1 LKIQKKREHLL
12 ASTMIAGVALMGLAA
27 PAVAQTASTSDQA
40 SQVSDVVVTG
50 SRIRVRDTT
59 GSSPIVTVGAE
70 QLEEIGTATIETYLN
85 SLPQLSPSLTKTN
98 NNPSSGGSAFLDL
111 RQLGTSRGLTLVN
124 GRRLVPGSSSGAVD
138 ISILPSGLMDRVE
151 IITGGASA
159 VYGADAV
166 SGVVNFILKDDFE
179 GAQVSAQY
187 GISQENDGKE
197 VQYNLILGGAFADG
211 RGHLTFAASHNTR
224 DGIQQTAREISRS
237 ARYCFNDGSCVP
249 DGSPTTGDGTFSIS
263 AITNLGTSALN
274 EAATDARLDAFRAY
288 FAGRGLTNPDL
299 IRVGQRLGF
308 NPDGS
313 LFIAGDFKGDGVF
326 GYTGPNNN
334 GWDPADTFVYD
345 FNPVNLL
352 QSPYERTNFY
362 SQMKYD
368 LTDRIQFYGDA
379 LFSTYTSSN
388 ELAESPAAFSI
399 PVATTGTLD
408 SNIRNLMISAG
419 YVPGVDINGEP
430 INNGNFTLSR
440 RTNELGPRKYNYDTT
455 AYQATGGFRG
465 TLPPINGSEWAY
477 DVYASYGKYRN
488 TQEYLG
494 FPEANRIIAALA
506 GCPDGSPTGPVGSQG
521 NPTTC
526 VPLNPFGANNI
537 TKEQAEYIAASGQ
550 IGVTEIEQKNIV
562 ASVTGDLFTLPAGP
576 VSFALG
582 GEYRDLSYDDMPP
595 EGVQTGTLLG
605 GNSAGPVK
613 GSYDVWEVF
622 GELRVPL
629 LADQPFAH
637 YLGLEG
643 GYRWS
648 DYSTGQTTETWKY
661 GGEWAPVDWMRFR
674 ALQQRAVRAPSLG
687 ELYATRQEGYP
698 GVTTGNLDPC
708 DKDSAARTGANASQ
722 VLALCQAQSSK
733 INATWDSVGTQ
744 YRTFSGGNQNLSPET
759 ADSTTIGAV
768 FRAPASVPSWAS
780 SLTATIDYFNI
791 KIDDVISS
799 IGFSTS
805 LSRCFNADFNPT
817 FSNSNVYCQNLHR
830 DADTG
835 YLTSTGLDGYIT
847 ATNANMAVFKAS
859 GVDLA
864 INYNITPADYGA
876 PSWLGR
882 LGFSTQGTWY
892 ENQQFQSDAA
902 SPISDSFVGGI
913 GDGTPGETTLPE
925 WKFNTRFSWAY
936 ENFSASLRW
945 TYISSVVDDAADVAS
960 GDIGK
965 IDAYNYFYLNGSWAV
980 NDTIELFGGID
991 NLFDKGPP
999 RYASGFQYQ
1008 TDPSTYDVIGRY
1020 FYIGA
1025 RARF

>member
-1 LKIQKKREHLL
+1 MKFQLKRERLL
-12 ASTMIAGVALMGLAA
+12 ASTMIAGAALFGFAA
-27 PAVAQTASTSDQA
+27 PALAQDTSAQEQT
-40 SQVSDVVVTG
+40 SQVSDIVVTG

-85 SLPQLSPSLTKTN
+85 ALPQLSPSLTKTN
-98 NNPSSGGSAFLDL
+98 NNPSSGGAAFLDL

-197 VQYNLILGGAFADG
+197 VQYNMVLGGAFADG

-224 DGIQQTAREISRS
+224 DGIQQTARDISRT
-237 ARYCFNDGSCVP
+237 AQYCFNDGTCVP
-249 DGSPTTGDGTFSIS
+249 DGSPTTGDGTFTIS
-263 AITNLGTSALN
+263 AVTNAGDDDAN
-274 EAATDARLDAFRAY
+274 KAATDARLDAFRTY
-288 FAGRGLTNPDL
+288 FAGRGLTNPNL

-313 LFIAGDFKGDGVF
+313 LFVAGDFKGDGVF
-326 GYTGPNNN
+326 GYTGPNTN

-379 LFSTYTSSN
+379 LFSTYSSTN
-388 ELAESPAAFSI
+388 ELAESPAGFAI
-399 PVATTGTLD
+399 PVATTGTL
-408 SNIRNLMISAG
+408 SPEIKTLLANANIAS
-419 YVPGVDINGEP
+419 
-430 INNGNFTLSR
+430 FTLSR
-440 RTNELGPRKYNYDTT
+440 RTNELGPRTYNYDTT

-465 TLPPINGSEWAY
+465 DLPAIFGKEWAY
-477 DVYASYGKYRN
+477 DVYASYGKYRS
-488 TQEYLG
+488 TQEYIG
-494 FPEANRIIAALA
+494 FPEANRIRAALA
-506 GCPDGSPTGPVGSQG
+506 GCPAGSPTGPVGRKG
-521 NPTTC
+521 TPTTC

-537 TKEQAEYIAASGQ
+537 TADQVDYITAKGQ
-550 IGVTEIEQKNIV
+550 VAVTEIEQKNVV

-576 VSFALG
+576 VSFAFG
-582 GEYRDLSYDDMPP
+582 GEYRDLGYSDLPP

-605 GNSAGPVK
+605 GNSAGPVV
-613 GSYDVWEVF
+613 GGYDVWEVF
-622 GELRVPL
+622 GELRVPI
-629 LADQPFAH
+629 LADKPFAH
-637 YLGLEG
+637 YLGVEG

-648 DYSTGQTTETWKY
+648 DYSIGQTTETWKY

-687 ELYATRQEGYP
+687 ELFRTQQESYP

-708 DKDSAARTGANASQ
+708 DKDSAARTGANAAQ
-722 VLALCQAQSSK
+722 VLALCQAQSSQ
-733 INATWDSVGTQ
+733 ITASWDSVGSQ
-744 YRTFSGGNQNLSPET
+744 YRTFSGGNKNLNPET
-759 ADSTTIGAV
+759 ADSTTIGV
-768 FRAPASVPSWAS
+768 VLRAPASVPSWAS
-780 SLTATIDYFNI
+780 SLTATVDYFDI
-791 KIDDVISS
+791 QIDDVISS

-817 FSNSNVYCQNLHR
+817 FSNANVYCQNLHR

-835 YLTSTGLDGYIT
+835 YLTSTGLNGFIT
-847 ATNANMAVFKAS
+847 ATNANLAQFKAS

-864 INYNITPADYGA
+864 VNYNITPADYGA
-876 PSWLGR
+876 PAWLGR
-882 LGFSTQGTWY
+882 LALSTQGTWY
-892 ENQQFQSDAA
+892 ENQQFQSDSA
-902 SPISDSFVGGI
+902 SPISGNFVGGI

-936 ENFSASLRW
+936 EDFSASLRW
-945 TYISSVVDDAADVAS
+945 TYISSVVDDAADVAA
-960 GDIGK
+960 GDIGE
-965 IDAYNYFYLNGSWAV
+965 IDAYSYFHLNASWAV
-980 NDTIELFGGID
+980 NDTLEVFGGID
-991 NLFDKGPP
+991 NLFDKAPP

-1020 FYIGA
+1020 FYVGA

>member
-1 LKIQKKREHLL
+1 MKIEKKREYLL

-27 PAVAQTASTSDQA
+27 PAAAQTTSTSEQA

-124 GRRLVPGSSSGAVD
+124 GRRLVPGASSGAVD

-197 VQYNLILGGAFADG
+197 VQYNLILGGGFADG

-263 AITNLGTSALN
+263 PS
-274 EAATDARLDAFRAY
+274 ATDAQLNQYLAY
-288 FAGRGLTNPDL
+288 FTARGLTNPDL
-299 IRVGQRLGF
+299 IYGGQRLGF

-313 LFIAGDFKGDGVF
+313 LFIAGTGDGTF
-326 GYTGPNNN
+326 GYKGPNTS
-334 GWDPADTFVYD
+334 GWNPDEMFLYD

-379 LFSTYTSSN
+379 LFSTYSSTN
-388 ELAESPAAFSI
+388 ELAESPAGFSI
-399 PVATTGTLD
+399 PVATTGTL
-408 SNIRNLMISAG
+408 SPEVRALLTSAG
-419 YVPGVDINGEP
+419 VEK
-430 INNGNFTLSR
+430 FSLSR
-440 RTNELGPRKYNYDTT
+440 RTTELGPRTYNYDTT

-494 FPEANRIIAALA
+494 FPEANRIMAALA

-550 IGVTEIEQKNIV
+550 IGVTEIEQKNVV
-562 ASVTGDLFTLPAGP
+562 ASVTGDLFALPAGA

-687 ELYATRQEGYP
+687 ELYATRQESYP

-744 YRTFSGGNQNLSPET
+744 YRTFSGGNLNLSPET

-835 YLTSTGLDGYIT
+835 YLTSTGQDGFIT
-847 ATNANMAVFKAS
+847 ATNANLAVFKAS

-902 SPISDSFVGGI
+902 SPMSDSFVGGI

-965 IDAYNYFYLNGSWAV
+965 IDAYSYFFLNGSWAV
-980 NDTIELFGGID
+980 NDTLELFGGID
-991 NLFDKGPP
+991 NLFDKDPP

>member
-1 LKIQKKREHLL
+1 MKRERLL
-12 ASTMIAGVALMGLAA
+12 ASTMIAGAALIGFAA
-27 PAVAQTASTSDQA
+27 PAAAQNTSSEEQA

-85 SLPQLSPSLTKTN
+85 ALPQLSPSLTKTN
-98 NNPSSGGSAFLDL
+98 NNPSSGGAAFLDL

-124 GRRLVPGSSSGAVD
+124 GRRLVPGSASGAVD

-166 SGVVNFILKDDFE
+166 SGVVNFLLKDDFE

-197 VQYNLILGGAFADG
+197 VQYNLVLGGPFADG

-224 DGIQQTAREISRS
+224 DGIPQTAREISRT
-237 ARYCFNDGSCVP
+237 AQYCYNDGSCVP
-249 DGSPTTGDGTFSIS
+249 DGSGTTGDGTFSIS
-263 AITNLGTSALN
+263 PSAT
-274 EAATDARLDAFRAY
+274 AAQLATYQSY
-288 FAGRGLTNPDL
+288 FAARGLTDPDL
-299 IRVGQRLGF
+299 IYAGQRLGF

-313 LFIAGDFKGDGVF
+313 LFIAGTGDGTF
-326 GYTGPNNN
+326 GYTGPNTG
-334 GWDPADTFVYD
+334 GWNPDEMFLYD

-362 SQMKYD
+362 TQMKYD

-379 LFSTYTSSN
+379 LFSTYNSSN
-388 ELAESPAAFSI
+388 QLAESPAGFSI
-399 PVATTGTLD
+399 PVATTTTL
-408 SNIRNLMISAG
+408 SPEVRALLTSAG
-419 YVPGVDINGEP
+419 VTT
-430 INNGNFTLSR
+430 FALAR
-440 RTNELGPRKYNYDTT
+440 RTNELGPRTYNYDTT

-465 TLPPINGSEWAY
+465 NLPPIYGKEWAY

-488 TQEYLG
+488 TQEYVG
-494 FPEANRIIAALA
+494 FPEANRIRAALA
-506 GCPDGSPTGPVGSQG
+506 GCPTGSPTGPVGRLG
-521 NPTTC
+521 TPTTC

-537 TKEQAEYIAASGQ
+537 TPDQADYIAAKGQ
-550 IGVTEIEQKNIV
+550 VGVTEIEQKNVV
-562 ASVTGDLFTLPAGP
+562 ASITGDLFTLPAGP
-576 VSFALG
+576 VSFAFG
-582 GEYRDLSYDDMPP
+582 GEYRDIAYDDLPP

-605 GNSAGPVK
+605 GNSAGPVQ
-613 GSYDVWEVF
+613 GGYDVWEVF
-622 GELRVPL
+622 GELRVPI
-629 LADQPFAH
+629 LAEQPFAH

-648 DYSTGQTTETWKY
+648 DYSIGQTTETWKY

-674 ALQQRAVRAPSLG
+674 ALQQRAVRAPSVG
-687 ELYATRQEGYP
+687 ELFSTRAEGYP

-722 VLALCQAQSSK
+722 VLALCQTQSSQ
-733 INATWDSVGTQ
+733 ITATWDSVGTQ
-744 YRTFSGGNQNLSPET
+744 YRTFSGGNQNLNPET
-759 ADSTTIGAV
+759 ADSTTIGVV
-768 FRAPASVPSWAS
+768 FRAPSSVPSWAS
-780 SLTATIDYFNI
+780 SLTATIDYFDI
-791 KIDDVISS
+791 QIDDVISS

-817 FSNSNVYCQNLHR
+817 FSNSNVYCQNLNR

-835 YLTSTGLDGYIT
+835 YLTNTGLNGFIT
-847 ATNANMAVFKAS
+847 ATNANLATFKAS
-859 GVDLA
+859 GVDMAL
-864 INYNITPADYGA
+864 NYSITPADYGA

-902 SPISDSFVGGI
+902 SPMSDSFVGGI

-936 ENFSASLRW
+936 EDFSASLRW
-945 TYISSVVDDAADVAS
+945 TYISSVVDDAADVAA

-965 IDAYNYFYLNGSWAV
+965 IDAYSYFYLNASWAV
-980 NDTIELFGGID
+980 NDTLELFGGVD
-991 NLFDKGPP
+991 NLFDKDPP

-1020 FYIGA
+1020 FYVGA

>member
-1 LKIQKKREHLL
+1 LKIQLKRERLL
-12 ASTMIAGVALMGLAA
+12 ASTMIAGVALIGFAA
-27 PAVAQTASTSDQA
+27 PAAAQSTSSEEQA

-85 SLPQLSPSLTKTN
+85 ALPQLSPSLTKTN
-98 NNPSSGGSAFLDL
+98 NNPSSGGAAFLDL

-166 SGVVNFILKDDFE
+166 SGVVNFLLKDDFE

-197 VQYNLILGGAFADG
+197 VQYNLVLGGPFADG

-224 DGIQQTAREISRS
+224 DGIPQTARDISRT
-237 ARYCFNDGSCVP
+237 AQYCFNDGSCVP

-263 AITNLGTSALN
+263 PSAT
-274 EAATDARLDAFRAY
+274 AAQLATYQTY

-299 IRVGQRLGF
+299 IYAGQRLGF

-313 LFIAGDFKGDGVF
+313 LFIAGTGDGTF
-326 GYTGPNNN
+326 GYTGPNTG
-334 GWDPADTFVYD
+334 GWNPDEMFLYD

-352 QSPYERTNFY
+352 QSPYERANFY
-362 SQMKYD
+362 TQMKYD

-379 LFSTYTSSN
+379 LFSTYNSSN
-388 ELAESPAAFSI
+388 QLAESPAGFSI
-399 PVATTGTLD
+399 PVATTTTL
-408 SNIRNLMISAG
+408 SPEVRALLTSAG
-419 YVPGVDINGEP
+419 VTT
-430 INNGNFTLSR
+430 FALAR
-440 RTNELGPRKYNYDTT
+440 RTNELGPRTYNYDTT

-465 TLPPINGSEWAY
+465 NLPPIYGKEWAY

-488 TQEYLG
+488 TQEFVG
-494 FPEANRIIAALA
+494 FPEANRIRAALA
-506 GCPDGSPTGPVGSQG
+506 GCPAGSPTGPVGRLG
-521 NPTTC
+521 TPTTC

-537 TKEQAEYIAASGQ
+537 TPDQADYIAAKGQ
-550 IGVTEIEQKNIV
+550 VGVTEIEQKNVV

-576 VSFALG
+576 VSFAFG
-582 GEYRDLSYDDMPP
+582 GEYRDIAYDDLPP

-605 GNSAGPVK
+605 GNSAGPVQ
-613 GSYDVWEVF
+613 GGYDVWEVF
-622 GELRVPL
+622 GELRVPI
-629 LADQPFAH
+629 LAEQPFAH

-648 DYSTGQTTETWKY
+648 DYSIGQTTETWKY

-674 ALQQRAVRAPSLG
+674 ALQQRAVRAPSVG
-687 ELYATRQEGYP
+687 ELFSTRAEGYP

-722 VLALCQAQSSK
+722 VLALCQTQSSQ
-733 INATWDSVGTQ
+733 ITATWDSVGTQ
-744 YRTFSGGNQNLSPET
+744 YRTFSGGNQNLNPET
-759 ADSTTIGAV
+759 ADSTTIGVV
-768 FRAPASVPSWAS
+768 FRAPSSVPSWAS
-780 SLTATIDYFNI
+780 TLTATIDYFDI
-791 KIDDVISS
+791 QIDDVISS

-817 FSNSNVYCQNLHR
+817 FSNSNVYCQNLNR

-835 YLTSTGLDGYIT
+835 YLTSTGLNGFIT
-847 ATNANMAVFKAS
+847 ATNANLATFKAS

-902 SPISDSFVGGI
+902 SPMSDSFVGGI

-936 ENFSASLRW
+936 EDFSASLRW
-945 TYISSVVDDAADVAS
+945 TYISSVVDDAADVAN
-960 GDIGK
+960 GDIGE
-965 IDAYNYFYLNGSWAV
+965 IDAYSYFYLNASWAV
-980 NDTIELFGGID
+980 NDTLELFGGID
-991 NLFDKGPP
+991 NLFDKDPP

-1020 FYIGA
+1020 FYVGA

>member
-1 LKIQKKREHLL
+1 MKIQMKRERLL
-12 ASTMIAGVALMGLAA
+12 ASTMIAGAALIGFAA
-27 PAVAQTASTSDQA
+27 PAAAQNTSSEEQA

-85 SLPQLSPSLTKTN
+85 ALPQLSPSLTKTN
-98 NNPSSGGSAFLDL
+98 NNPSSGGAAFLDL

-124 GRRLVPGSSSGAVD
+124 GRRLVPGSASGAVD

-166 SGVVNFILKDDFE
+166 SGVVNFLLKDDFE

-197 VQYNLILGGAFADG
+197 VQYNLVLGGPFADG

-224 DGIQQTAREISRS
+224 DGIPQTAREISRT
-237 ARYCFNDGSCVP
+237 AQYCYNDGSCVP
-249 DGSPTTGDGTFSIS
+249 DGSGTTGDGTFSIS
-263 AITNLGTSALN
+263 PSAT
-274 EAATDARLDAFRAY
+274 AAQLATYQSY
-288 FAGRGLTNPDL
+288 FAARGLTDPDL
-299 IRVGQRLGF
+299 IYAGQRLGF

-313 LFIAGDFKGDGVF
+313 LFIAGTGDGTF
-326 GYTGPNNN
+326 GYTGPNTG
-334 GWDPADTFVYD
+334 GWNPDEMFLYD

-362 SQMKYD
+362 TQMKYD

-379 LFSTYTSSN
+379 LFSTYNSSN
-388 ELAESPAAFSI
+388 QLAESPAGFSI
-399 PVATTGTLD
+399 PVATTTTL
-408 SNIRNLMISAG
+408 SPEVRALLTSAG
-419 YVPGVDINGEP
+419 VTT
-430 INNGNFTLSR
+430 FALAR
-440 RTNELGPRKYNYDTT
+440 RTNELGPRTYNYDTT

-465 TLPPINGSEWAY
+465 NLPPIYGKEWAY

-488 TQEYLG
+488 TQEYVG
-494 FPEANRIIAALA
+494 FPEANRIRAALA
-506 GCPDGSPTGPVGSQG
+506 GCPTGSPTGPVGRLG
-521 NPTTC
+521 TPTTC

-537 TKEQAEYIAASGQ
+537 TPDQADYIAAKGQ
-550 IGVTEIEQKNIV
+550 VGVTEIEQKNVV
-562 ASVTGDLFTLPAGP
+562 ASITGDLFTLPAGP
-576 VSFALG
+576 VSFAFG
-582 GEYRDLSYDDMPP
+582 GEYRDIAYDDLPP

-605 GNSAGPVK
+605 GNSAGPVQ
-613 GSYDVWEVF
+613 GGYDVWEVF
-622 GELRVPL
+622 GELRVPI
-629 LADQPFAH
+629 LAEQPFAH

-648 DYSTGQTTETWKY
+648 DYSIGQATETWKY

-674 ALQQRAVRAPSLG
+674 ALQQRAVRAPSVG
-687 ELYATRQEGYP
+687 ELFSTRAEGYP

-722 VLALCQAQSSK
+722 VLALCQTQSSQ
-733 INATWDSVGTQ
+733 ITATWDSVGTQ
-744 YRTFSGGNQNLSPET
+744 YRTFSGGNQNLNPET
-759 ADSTTIGAV
+759 ADSTTIGVV
-768 FRAPASVPSWAS
+768 FRAPSSVPSWAS
-780 SLTATIDYFNI
+780 SLTATIDYFDI
-791 KIDDVISS
+791 QIDDVISS

-817 FSNSNVYCQNLHR
+817 FSNSNVYCQNLNR

-835 YLTSTGLDGYIT
+835 YLTNTGLNGFIT
-847 ATNANMAVFKAS
+847 ATNANLATFKAS
-859 GVDLA
+859 GVDMAL
-864 INYNITPADYGA
+864 NYSITPADYGA

-902 SPISDSFVGGI
+902 SPMSDSFVGGI

-936 ENFSASLRW
+936 EDFSASLRW
-945 TYISSVVDDAADVAS
+945 TYISSVVDDAADVVA

-965 IDAYNYFYLNGSWAV
+965 IDAYSYFYLNASWAV
-980 NDTIELFGGID
+980 NDTLELFGGVD
-991 NLFDKGPP
+991 NLFDKDPP

-1020 FYIGA
+1020 FYVGA

>member
-1 LKIQKKREHLL
+1 MKRERLL
-12 ASTMIAGVALMGLAA
+12 ASTMIAGAALIGFAA
-27 PAVAQTASTSDQA
+27 PAAAQNTSSEEQA

-85 SLPQLSPSLTKTN
+85 ALPQLSPSLTKTN
-98 NNPSSGGSAFLDL
+98 NNPSSGGAAFLDL

-124 GRRLVPGSSSGAVD
+124 GRRLVPGSASGAVD

-166 SGVVNFILKDDFE
+166 SGVVNFLLKDDFE

-197 VQYNLILGGAFADG
+197 VQYNLVLGGPFADG

-224 DGIQQTAREISRS
+224 DGIPQTAREISRT
-237 ARYCFNDGSCVP
+237 AQYCYNDGSCVP
-249 DGSPTTGDGTFSIS
+249 DGSGTTGDGTFSIS
-263 AITNLGTSALN
+263 PSAT
-274 EAATDARLDAFRAY
+274 AAQLATYQSY
-288 FAGRGLTNPDL
+288 FAARGLTDPDL
-299 IRVGQRLGF
+299 IYAGQRLGF

-313 LFIAGDFKGDGVF
+313 LFIAGTGDGTF
-326 GYTGPNNN
+326 GYTGPNTG
-334 GWDPADTFVYD
+334 GWNPDEMFLYD

-362 SQMKYD
+362 TQMKYD

-379 LFSTYTSSN
+379 LFSTYNSSN
-388 ELAESPAAFSI
+388 QLAESPAGFSI
-399 PVATTGTLD
+399 PVATTTTL
-408 SNIRNLMISAG
+408 SPEVRALLTSAG
-419 YVPGVDINGEP
+419 VTT
-430 INNGNFTLSR
+430 FALAR
-440 RTNELGPRKYNYDTT
+440 RTNELGPRTYNYDTT

-465 TLPPINGSEWAY
+465 NLPPIYGKEWAY

-488 TQEYLG
+488 TQEYVG
-494 FPEANRIIAALA
+494 FPEANRIRAALA
-506 GCPDGSPTGPVGSQG
+506 GCPTGSPTGPVGRLG
-521 NPTTC
+521 TPTTC

-537 TKEQAEYIAASGQ
+537 TPDQADYIAAKGQ
-550 IGVTEIEQKNIV
+550 VGVTEIEQKNVV
-562 ASVTGDLFTLPAGP
+562 ASITGDLFTLPAGP
-576 VSFALG
+576 VSFAFG
-582 GEYRDLSYDDMPP
+582 GEYRDIAYDDLPP

-605 GNSAGPVK
+605 GNSAGPVQ
-613 GSYDVWEVF
+613 GGYDVWEVF
-622 GELRVPL
+622 GELRVPI
-629 LADQPFAH
+629 LAEQPFAH

-648 DYSTGQTTETWKY
+648 DYSIGQATETWKY

-674 ALQQRAVRAPSLG
+674 ALQQRAVRAPSVG
-687 ELYATRQEGYP
+687 ELFSTRAEGYP

-722 VLALCQAQSSK
+722 VLALCQTQSSQ
-733 INATWDSVGTQ
+733 ITATWDSVGTQ
-744 YRTFSGGNQNLSPET
+744 YRTFSGGNQNLNPET
-759 ADSTTIGAV
+759 ADSTTIGVV
-768 FRAPASVPSWAS
+768 FRAPSSVPSWAS
-780 SLTATIDYFNI
+780 SLTATIDYFDI
-791 KIDDVISS
+791 QIDDVISS

-817 FSNSNVYCQNLHR
+817 FSNSNVYCQNLNR

-835 YLTSTGLDGYIT
+835 YLTNTGLNGFIT
-847 ATNANMAVFKAS
+847 ATNANLATFKAS
-859 GVDLA
+859 GVDMAL
-864 INYNITPADYGA
+864 NYSITPADYGA

-902 SPISDSFVGGI
+902 SPMSDSFVGGI

-936 ENFSASLRW
+936 EDFSASLRW
-945 TYISSVVDDAADVAS
+945 TYISSVVDDAADVAA

-965 IDAYNYFYLNGSWAV
+965 IDAYSYFYLNASWAV
-980 NDTIELFGGID
+980 NDTLELFGGVD
-991 NLFDKGPP
+991 NLFDKDPP

-1020 FYIGA
+1020 FYVGA

>member
-1 LKIQKKREHLL
+1 MKVHLKRERLL
-12 ASTMIAGVALMGLAA
+12 ASTMIAGAALIGFAA
-27 PAVAQTASTSDQA
+27 PAMAQSTSGEEQA
-40 SQVSDVVVTG
+40 SQVSDIVVTG

-85 SLPQLSPSLTKTN
+85 ALPQLSPSLTKTN
-98 NNPSSGGSAFLDL
+98 NNPSSGGAAFLDL

-197 VQYNLILGGAFADG
+197 VQYNLLLGGAFAGG

-224 DGIQQTAREISRS
+224 DGIPQTAREISRT
-237 ARYCFNDGSCVP
+237 AQYCFNDGSCVP

-274 EAATDARLDAFRAY
+274 EAATDARLDAFRTY

-313 LFIAGDFKGDGVF
+313 LFVAGDFKGDGVF

-379 LFSTYTSSN
+379 LFSTYTSTN
-388 ELAESPAAFSI
+388 ELAESPAGFSI

-494 FPEANRIIAALA
+494 FPEANRIRAALA
-506 GCPDGSPTGPVGSQG
+506 GCPSGSPTGPVGSQG

-550 IGVTEIEQKNIV
+550 IGVTEIEQKNVV

-582 GEYRDLSYDDMPP
+582 GEYRDLAYDDMPP

-733 INATWDSVGTQ
+733 IDATWDSVGTQ
-744 YRTFSGGNQNLSPET
+744 YRTFSGGNLNLDPET
-759 ADSTTIGAV
+759 ADSTTIGVV
-768 FRAPASVPSWAS
+768 FRAPSSVPSWAS
-780 SLTATIDYFNI
+780 SLTATVDYFDI
-791 KIDDVISS
+791 QIDDVISS

-835 YLTSTGLDGYIT
+835 YLTSTGLDGFIT
-847 ATNANMAVFKAS
+847 ATNANLATFKAS

-902 SPISDSFVGGI
+902 SPISDNFVGGI

-925 WKFNTRFSWAY
+925 WKFNTRFSWSY

-945 TYISSVVDDAADVAS
+945 TYISSVIDDSADVAA

-965 IDAYNYFYLNGSWAV
+965 IDAYSYFYLNGSWAV
-980 NDTIELFGGID
+980 NDTLEFFGGVD
-991 NLFDKGPP
+991 NLFDKDPP

>member
-1 LKIQKKREHLL
+1 MKIQKKREYLL
-12 ASTMIAGVALMGLAA
+12 ASTMIAGVALMGLTA
-27 PAVAQTASTSDQA
+27 PAAAQTTSTSEQA

-124 GRRLVPGSSSGAVD
+124 GRRLVPGASSGAVD

-197 VQYNLILGGAFADG
+197 VQYNLILGGGFADG

-263 AITNLGTSALN
+263 PS
-274 EAATDARLDAFRAY
+274 ATDAQLNQYLAY
-288 FAGRGLTNPDL
+288 FTARGLTNPDL
-299 IRVGQRLGF
+299 IYGGQRLGF

-313 LFIAGDFKGDGVF
+313 LFIAGTGDGTF
-326 GYTGPNNN
+326 GYKGPNTS
-334 GWDPADTFVYD
+334 GWNPDEMFLYD

-379 LFSTYTSSN
+379 LFSTYSSSN
-388 ELAESPAAFSI
+388 ELAESPAGFSI
-399 PVATTGTLD
+399 PVATTGTLPTEVRD
-408 SNIRNLMISAG
+408 LLTRAG
-419 YVPGVDINGEP
+419 VST
-430 INNGNFTLSR
+430 FSLSR

-494 FPEANRIIAALA
+494 FPEANRIRAALA
-506 GCPDGSPTGPVGSQG
+506 GCPAGSPTGPVGSLG
-521 NPTTC
+521 SPTTC

-537 TKEQAEYIAASGQ
+537 TKEQAEYIAAKGQ
-550 IGVTEIEQKNIV
+550 LGSTEIEQKNVV
-562 ASVTGDLFTLPAGP
+562 ASVTGDLFALPAGA
-576 VSFALG
+576 VSFAFG

-687 ELYATRQEGYP
+687 ELYATRQESYP

-744 YRTFSGGNQNLSPET
+744 YRTFSGGNLNLSPET

-847 ATNANMAVFKAS
+847 ATNANLAVFKAS

-902 SPISDSFVGGI
+902 SPMSDSFVGGI

-965 IDAYNYFYLNGSWAV
+965 IDAYSYFFLNGSWAV
-980 NDTIELFGGID
+980 NDTLELFGGID
-991 NLFDKGPP
+991 NLFDKDPP

>member
-1 LKIQKKREHLL
+1 MKIQKKREHLL

-263 AITNLGTSALN
+263 PSATNAQLN
-274 EAATDARLDAFRAY
+274 EYLAY
-288 FAGRGLTNPDL
+288 FTARGLTNPDL
-299 IRVGQRLGF
+299 IYGGQRLGF

-313 LFIAGDFKGDGVF
+313 LFIAGTGDGTF
-326 GYTGPNNN
+326 GYKGPNTS
-334 GWDPADTFVYD
+334 GWNPDEMFLYD

-379 LFSTYTSSN
+379 LFSTYSSSN
-388 ELAESPAAFSI
+388 ELAESPAGFSI
-399 PVATTGTLD
+399 PVATTGTLPTEVRD
-408 SNIRNLMISAG
+408 LLTRAG
-419 YVPGVDINGEP
+419 VST
-430 INNGNFTLSR
+430 FSLSR

-494 FPEANRIIAALA
+494 FPEANRIRAALA
-506 GCPDGSPTGPVGSQG
+506 GCPTGSPTGPVGSLG
-521 NPTTC
+521 SPTTC

-537 TKEQAEYIAASGQ
+537 TKEQAEYIAAKGQ
-550 IGVTEIEQKNIV
+550 LGSTEIEQKNVV
-562 ASVTGDLFTLPAGP
+562 ASVTGDLFALPAGA

-733 INATWDSVGTQ
+733 ITATWDSVGTQ
-744 YRTFSGGNQNLSPET
+744 YRTFSGGNLNLSPET

-847 ATNANMAVFKAS
+847 ATNANLAVFKAS

>member
-1 LKIQKKREHLL
+1 MKIQMKRERLL
-12 ASTMIAGVALMGLAA
+12 ASTMIAGAALIGFAA
-27 PAVAQTASTSDQA
+27 PAAAQNTSSEEQA

-85 SLPQLSPSLTKTN
+85 ALPQLSPSLTKTN
-98 NNPSSGGSAFLDL
+98 NNPSSGGAAFLDL

-124 GRRLVPGSSSGAVD
+124 GRRLVPGSASGAVD

-166 SGVVNFILKDDFE
+166 SGVVNFLLKDDFE

-197 VQYNLILGGAFADG
+197 VQYNLVLGGPFADG

-224 DGIQQTAREISRS
+224 DGIPQTAREISRT
-237 ARYCFNDGSCVP
+237 AQYCYNDGSCVP
-249 DGSPTTGDGTFSIS
+249 DGSGTTGDGTFSIS
-263 AITNLGTSALN
+263 PSAT
-274 EAATDARLDAFRAY
+274 AAQLATYQSY
-288 FAGRGLTNPDL
+288 FAARGLTDPDL
-299 IRVGQRLGF
+299 IYAGQRLGF

-313 LFIAGDFKGDGVF
+313 LFIAGTGDGTF
-326 GYTGPNNN
+326 GYTGPNTG
-334 GWDPADTFVYD
+334 GWNPDEMFLYD

-362 SQMKYD
+362 TQMKYD

-379 LFSTYTSSN
+379 LFSTYNSSN
-388 ELAESPAAFSI
+388 QLAESPAGFSI
-399 PVATTGTLD
+399 PVATTTTL
-408 SNIRNLMISAG
+408 SPEVRALLTSAG
-419 YVPGVDINGEP
+419 VTT
-430 INNGNFTLSR
+430 FALAR
-440 RTNELGPRKYNYDTT
+440 RTNELGPRTYNYDTT

-465 TLPPINGSEWAY
+465 NLPPIYGKEWAY

-488 TQEYLG
+488 TQEYVG
-494 FPEANRIIAALA
+494 FPEANRIRAALA
-506 GCPDGSPTGPVGSQG
+506 GCPTGSPTGPVGRLG
-521 NPTTC
+521 TPTTC

-537 TKEQAEYIAASGQ
+537 TPDQADYIAAKGQ
-550 IGVTEIEQKNIV
+550 VGVTEIEQKNVV
-562 ASVTGDLFTLPAGP
+562 ASITGDLFTLPAGP
-576 VSFALG
+576 VSFAFG
-582 GEYRDLSYDDMPP
+582 GEYRDIAYDDLPP

-605 GNSAGPVK
+605 GNSAGPVQ
-613 GSYDVWEVF
+613 GGYDVWEVF
-622 GELRVPL
+622 GELRVPI
-629 LADQPFAH
+629 LAEQPFAH

-648 DYSTGQTTETWKY
+648 DYSIGQTTETWKY

-674 ALQQRAVRAPSLG
+674 ALQQRAVRAPSVG
-687 ELYATRQEGYP
+687 ELFSTRAEGYP

-722 VLALCQAQSSK
+722 VLALCQTQSSQ
-733 INATWDSVGTQ
+733 ITATWDSVGTQ
-744 YRTFSGGNQNLSPET
+744 YRTFSGGNQNLNPET
-759 ADSTTIGAV
+759 ADSTTIGVV
-768 FRAPASVPSWAS
+768 FRAPSSVPSWAS
-780 SLTATIDYFNI
+780 SLTATIDYFDI
-791 KIDDVISS
+791 QIDDVISS

-817 FSNSNVYCQNLHR
+817 FSNSNVYCQNLNR

-835 YLTSTGLDGYIT
+835 YLTNTGLNGFIT
-847 ATNANMAVFKAS
+847 ATNANLATFKAS
-859 GVDLA
+859 GVDMAL
-864 INYNITPADYGA
+864 NYSITPADYGA

-902 SPISDSFVGGI
+902 SPMSDSFVGGI

-936 ENFSASLRW
+936 EDFSASLRW
-945 TYISSVVDDAADVAS
+945 TYISSVVDDAADVAA

-965 IDAYNYFYLNGSWAV
+965 IDAYSYFYLNASWAV
-980 NDTIELFGGID
+980 NDTLELFGGVD
-991 NLFDKGPP
+991 NLFDKDPP

-1020 FYIGA
+1020 FYVGA

>member
-1 LKIQKKREHLL
+1 MKIQMKRERLL
-12 ASTMIAGVALMGLAA
+12 ASTMIAGAALIGFAA
-27 PAVAQTASTSDQA
+27 PAAAQNTSSEEQA

-85 SLPQLSPSLTKTN
+85 ALPQLSPSLTKTN
-98 NNPSSGGSAFLDL
+98 NNPSSGGAAFLDL

-124 GRRLVPGSSSGAVD
+124 GRRLVPGSASGAVD

-166 SGVVNFILKDDFE
+166 SGVVNFLLKDDFE

-197 VQYNLILGGAFADG
+197 VQYNLVLGGPFADG

-224 DGIQQTAREISRS
+224 DGIPQTAREISRT
-237 ARYCFNDGSCVP
+237 AQYCYNDGSCVP
-249 DGSPTTGDGTFSIS
+249 DGSGTTGDGTFSIS
-263 AITNLGTSALN
+263 PSAT
-274 EAATDARLDAFRAY
+274 AAQLATYQSY
-288 FAGRGLTNPDL
+288 FAARGLTDPDL
-299 IRVGQRLGF
+299 IYAGQRLGF

-313 LFIAGDFKGDGVF
+313 LFIAGTGDGTF
-326 GYTGPNNN
+326 GYTGPNTG
-334 GWDPADTFVYD
+334 GWNPDEMFLYD

-362 SQMKYD
+362 TQMKYD

-379 LFSTYTSSN
+379 LFSTYNSSN
-388 ELAESPAAFSI
+388 QLAESPAGFSI
-399 PVATTGTLD
+399 PVATTTTL
-408 SNIRNLMISAG
+408 SPEVRALLTSAG
-419 YVPGVDINGEP
+419 VTT
-430 INNGNFTLSR
+430 FALAR
-440 RTNELGPRKYNYDTT
+440 RTNELGPRTYNYDTT

-465 TLPPINGSEWAY
+465 NLPPIYGKEWAY

-488 TQEYLG
+488 TQEYVG
-494 FPEANRIIAALA
+494 FPEANRIRAALA
-506 GCPDGSPTGPVGSQG
+506 GCPTGSPTGPVGRLG
-521 NPTTC
+521 TPTTC

-537 TKEQAEYIAASGQ
+537 TPDQADYIAAKGQ
-550 IGVTEIEQKNIV
+550 VGVTEIEQKNVV
-562 ASVTGDLFTLPAGP
+562 ASITGDLFTLPAGP
-576 VSFALG
+576 VSFAFG
-582 GEYRDLSYDDMPP
+582 GEYRDIAYDDLPP

-605 GNSAGPVK
+605 GNSAGPVQ
-613 GSYDVWEVF
+613 GGYDVWEVF
-622 GELRVPL
+622 GELRVPI
-629 LADQPFAH
+629 LAEQPFAH

-648 DYSTGQTTETWKY
+648 DYSIGQATETWKY

-674 ALQQRAVRAPSLG
+674 ALQQRAVRAPSVG
-687 ELYATRQEGYP
+687 ELFSTRAEGYP

-722 VLALCQAQSSK
+722 VLALCQTQSSQ
-733 INATWDSVGTQ
+733 ITATWDSVGTQ
-744 YRTFSGGNQNLSPET
+744 YRTFSGGNQNLNPET
-759 ADSTTIGAV
+759 ADSTTIGVV
-768 FRAPASVPSWAS
+768 FRAPSSVPSWAS
-780 SLTATIDYFNI
+780 SLTATIDYFDI
-791 KIDDVISS
+791 QIDDVISS

-817 FSNSNVYCQNLHR
+817 FSNSNVYCQNLNR

-835 YLTSTGLDGYIT
+835 YLTNTGLNGFIT
-847 ATNANMAVFKAS
+847 ATNANLATFKAS
-859 GVDLA
+859 GVDMAL
-864 INYNITPADYGA
+864 NYSITPADYGA

-902 SPISDSFVGGI
+902 SPMSDSFVGGI

-936 ENFSASLRW
+936 EDFSASLRW
-945 TYISSVVDDAADVAS
+945 TYISSVVDDAADVAA

-965 IDAYNYFYLNGSWAV
+965 IDAYSYFYLNASWAV
-980 NDTIELFGGID
+980 NDTLELFGGVD
-991 NLFDKGPP
+991 NLFDKDPP

-1020 FYIGA
+1020 FYVGA

>member
-1 LKIQKKREHLL
+1 MKVQMKREHLL
-12 ASTMIAGVALMGLAA
+12 ASTMIAGVALMGFAA
-27 PAVAQTASTSDQA
+27 PVAAQTAPAAEQA

-85 SLPQLSPSLTKTN
+85 ALPQLSPSLTKTN

-263 AITNLGTSALN
+263 PS
-274 EAATDARLDAFRAY
+274 ATDAQLNQYLAY
-288 FAGRGLTNPDL
+288 FTARGLTDPDL
-299 IRVGQRLGF
+299 IYGGQRLGF

-313 LFIAGDFKGDGVF
+313 LFIAGTGDGTF
-326 GYTGPNNN
+326 GYKGPNTE
-334 GWDPADTFVYD
+334 GWNPDEMFLYD

-379 LFSTYTSSN
+379 LFSTYSSSN
-388 ELAESPAAFSI
+388 ELAESPAGFSI
-399 PVATTGTLD
+399 PVATTGTLPTEVRD
-408 SNIRNLMISAG
+408 LLTSAG
-419 YVPGVDINGEP
+419 VST
-430 INNGNFTLSR
+430 FSLSR

-494 FPEANRIIAALA
+494 FPEANRIRAALA
-506 GCPDGSPTGPVGSQG
+506 GCPDGSPTGPVGSLG

-537 TKEQAEYIAASGQ
+537 TKEQAEYISAKGQ
-550 IGVTEIEQKNIV
+550 IGVTEIEQKNVV

-582 GEYRDLSYDDMPP
+582 GEYRDLAYDDMPP

-687 ELYATRQEGYP
+687 ELYATRQESYP

-708 DKDSAARTGANASQ
+708 DKDSAARAGANASQ

-744 YRTFSGGNQNLSPET
+744 YRTFSGGNLNLNPET

-835 YLTSTGLDGYIT
+835 YLTSTGLDGFIT
-847 ATNANMAVFKAS
+847 ATNANLAVFKAS

-902 SPISDSFVGGI
+902 SPMSDSFVGGI

-945 TYISSVVDDAADVAS
+945 TYISSVVDDSADVAS

-965 IDAYNYFYLNGSWAV
+965 IDAYSYFYLNGSWAV

-991 NLFDKGPP
+991 NLFDKDPP

>member
-1 LKIQKKREHLL
+1 LKIQMKRERLL
-12 ASTMIAGVALMGLAA
+12 ASTMIAGAALIGFAA
-27 PAVAQTASTSDQA
+27 PAAAQNTSSEEQA

-85 SLPQLSPSLTKTN
+85 ALPQLSPSLTKTN
-98 NNPSSGGSAFLDL
+98 NNPSSGGAAFLDL

-124 GRRLVPGSSSGAVD
+124 GRRLVPGSASGAVD

-166 SGVVNFILKDDFE
+166 SGVVNFLLKDDFE

-197 VQYNLILGGAFADG
+197 VQYNLVLGGPFADG

-224 DGIQQTAREISRS
+224 DGIPQTAREISRT
-237 ARYCFNDGSCVP
+237 AQYCYNDGSCVP
-249 DGSPTTGDGTFSIS
+249 DGSGTTGDGTFSIS
-263 AITNLGTSALN
+263 PSAT
-274 EAATDARLDAFRAY
+274 AAQLATYQSY
-288 FAGRGLTNPDL
+288 FAARGLTDPDL
-299 IRVGQRLGF
+299 IYAGQRLGF

-313 LFIAGDFKGDGVF
+313 LFIAGTGDGTF
-326 GYTGPNNN
+326 GYTGPNTG
-334 GWDPADTFVYD
+334 GWNPDEMFLYD

-362 SQMKYD
+362 TQMKYD

-379 LFSTYTSSN
+379 LFSTYNSSN
-388 ELAESPAAFSI
+388 QLAESPAGFSI
-399 PVATTGTLD
+399 PVATTTTL
-408 SNIRNLMISAG
+408 SPEVRALLTSAG
-419 YVPGVDINGEP
+419 VTT
-430 INNGNFTLSR
+430 FALAR
-440 RTNELGPRKYNYDTT
+440 RTNELGPRTYNYDTT

-465 TLPPINGSEWAY
+465 NLPPIYGKEWAY

-488 TQEYLG
+488 TQEYVG
-494 FPEANRIIAALA
+494 FPEANRIRAALA
-506 GCPDGSPTGPVGSQG
+506 GCPTGSPTGPVGRLG
-521 NPTTC
+521 TPTTC

-537 TKEQAEYIAASGQ
+537 TPDQADYIAAKGQ
-550 IGVTEIEQKNIV
+550 VGVTEIEQKNVV
-562 ASVTGDLFTLPAGP
+562 ASITGDLFTLPAGP
-576 VSFALG
+576 VSFAFG
-582 GEYRDLSYDDMPP
+582 GEYRDIAYDDLPP

-605 GNSAGPVK
+605 GNSAGPVQ
-613 GSYDVWEVF
+613 GGYDVWEVF
-622 GELRVPL
+622 GELRVPI
-629 LADQPFAH
+629 LAEQPFAH

-648 DYSTGQTTETWKY
+648 DYSIGQATETWKY

-674 ALQQRAVRAPSLG
+674 ALQQRAVRAPSVG
-687 ELYATRQEGYP
+687 ELFSTRAEGYP

-722 VLALCQAQSSK
+722 VLALCQTQSSQ
-733 INATWDSVGTQ
+733 ITATWDSVGTQ
-744 YRTFSGGNQNLSPET
+744 YRTFSGGNQNLNPET
-759 ADSTTIGAV
+759 ADSTTIGVV
-768 FRAPASVPSWAS
+768 FRAPSSVPSWAS
-780 SLTATIDYFNI
+780 SLTATIDYFDI
-791 KIDDVISS
+791 QIDDVISS

-817 FSNSNVYCQNLHR
+817 FSNSNVYCQNLNR

-835 YLTSTGLDGYIT
+835 YLTNTGLNGFIT
-847 ATNANMAVFKAS
+847 ATNANLATFKAS
-859 GVDLA
+859 GVDMAL
-864 INYNITPADYGA
+864 NYSITPADYGA

-902 SPISDSFVGGI
+902 SPMSDSFVGGI

-936 ENFSASLRW
+936 EDFSASLRW
-945 TYISSVVDDAADVAS
+945 TYISSVVDDAADVAA

-965 IDAYNYFYLNGSWAV
+965 IDAYSYFYLNASWAV
-980 NDTIELFGGID
+980 NDTLELFGGVD
-991 NLFDKGPP
+991 NLFDKDPP

-1020 FYIGA
+1020 FYVGA

>member
-1 LKIQKKREHLL
+1 MKIQMKRERLL
-12 ASTMIAGVALMGLAA
+12 ASTMIAGAALIGFAA
-27 PAVAQTASTSDQA
+27 PAAAQNTSSEEQA

-85 SLPQLSPSLTKTN
+85 ALPQLSPSLTKTN
-98 NNPSSGGSAFLDL
+98 NNPSSGGAAFLDL

-124 GRRLVPGSSSGAVD
+124 GRRLVPGSASGAVD

-166 SGVVNFILKDDFE
+166 SGVVNFLLKDDFE

-197 VQYNLILGGAFADG
+197 VQYNLVLGGPFADG

-224 DGIQQTAREISRS
+224 DGIPQTAREISRT
-237 ARYCFNDGSCVP
+237 AQYCYNDGSCVP
-249 DGSPTTGDGTFSIS
+249 DGSGTTGDGTFSIS
-263 AITNLGTSALN
+263 PSAT
-274 EAATDARLDAFRAY
+274 AAQLATYQSY
-288 FAGRGLTNPDL
+288 FAARGLTDPDL
-299 IRVGQRLGF
+299 IYAGQRLGF

-313 LFIAGDFKGDGVF
+313 LFIAGTGDGTF
-326 GYTGPNNN
+326 GYTGPNTG
-334 GWDPADTFVYD
+334 GWNPDEMFLYD

-362 SQMKYD
+362 TQMKYD

-379 LFSTYTSSN
+379 LFSTYNSSN
-388 ELAESPAAFSI
+388 QLAESPAGFSI
-399 PVATTGTLD
+399 PVATTTTL
-408 SNIRNLMISAG
+408 SPEVRALLTSAG
-419 YVPGVDINGEP
+419 VTT
-430 INNGNFTLSR
+430 FALAR
-440 RTNELGPRKYNYDTT
+440 RTNELGT
-455 AYQATGGFRG
+455 
-465 TLPPINGSEWAY
+465 
-477 DVYASYGKYRN
+477 
-488 TQEYLG
+488 
-494 FPEANRIIAALA
+494 
-506 GCPDGSPTGPVGSQG
+506 
-521 NPTTC
+521 PTTC

-537 TKEQAEYIAASGQ
+537 TPDQADYIAAKGQ
-550 IGVTEIEQKNIV
+550 VGVTEIEQKNVV
-562 ASVTGDLFTLPAGP
+562 ASITGDLFTLPAGP
-576 VSFALG
+576 VSFAFG
-582 GEYRDLSYDDMPP
+582 GEYRDIAYDDLPP

-605 GNSAGPVK
+605 GNSAGPVQ
-613 GSYDVWEVF
+613 GGYDVWEVF
-622 GELRVPL
+622 GELRVPI
-629 LADQPFAH
+629 LAEQPFAH

-648 DYSTGQTTETWKY
+648 DYSIGQATETWKY

-674 ALQQRAVRAPSLG
+674 ALQQRAVRAPSVG
-687 ELYATRQEGYP
+687 ELFSTRAEGYP

-722 VLALCQAQSSK
+722 VLALCQTQSSQ
-733 INATWDSVGTQ
+733 ITATWDSVGTQ
-744 YRTFSGGNQNLSPET
+744 YRTFSGGNQNLNPET
-759 ADSTTIGAV
+759 ADSTTIGVV
-768 FRAPASVPSWAS
+768 FRAPSSVPSWAS
-780 SLTATIDYFNI
+780 SLTATIDYFDI
-791 KIDDVISS
+791 QIDDVISS

-817 FSNSNVYCQNLHR
+817 FSNSNVYCQNLNR

-835 YLTSTGLDGYIT
+835 YLTNTGLNGFIT
-847 ATNANMAVFKAS
+847 ATNANLATFKAS
-859 GVDLA
+859 GVDMAL
-864 INYNITPADYGA
+864 NYSITPADYGA

-902 SPISDSFVGGI
+902 SPMSDSFVGGI

-936 ENFSASLRW
+936 EDFSASLRW
-945 TYISSVVDDAADVAS
+945 TYISSVVDDAADVAA

-965 IDAYNYFYLNGSWAV
+965 IDAYSYFYLNASWAV
-980 NDTIELFGGID
+980 NDTLELFGGVD
-991 NLFDKGPP
+991 NLFDKDPP

-1020 FYIGA
+1020 FYVGA

>member
-1 LKIQKKREHLL
+1 LKIQMKRERLL
-12 ASTMIAGVALMGLAA
+12 ASTMIAGAALIGFAA
-27 PAVAQTASTSDQA
+27 PAAAQNTSSEEQA

-85 SLPQLSPSLTKTN
+85 ALPQLSPSLTKTN
-98 NNPSSGGSAFLDL
+98 NNPSSGGAAFLDL

-124 GRRLVPGSSSGAVD
+124 GRRLVPGSASGAVD

-166 SGVVNFILKDDFE
+166 SGVVNFLLKDDFE

-197 VQYNLILGGAFADG
+197 VQYNLVLGGPFADG

-224 DGIQQTAREISRS
+224 DGIPQTAREISRT
-237 ARYCFNDGSCVP
+237 AQYCYNDGSCVP
-249 DGSPTTGDGTFSIS
+249 DGSGTTGDGTFSIS
-263 AITNLGTSALN
+263 PSAT
-274 EAATDARLDAFRAY
+274 AAQLATYQSY
-288 FAGRGLTNPDL
+288 FAARGLTDPDL
-299 IRVGQRLGF
+299 IYAGQRLGF

-313 LFIAGDFKGDGVF
+313 LFIAGTGDGTF
-326 GYTGPNNN
+326 GYTGPNTG
-334 GWDPADTFVYD
+334 GWNPDEMFLYD

-362 SQMKYD
+362 TQMKYD

-379 LFSTYTSSN
+379 LFSTYNSSN
-388 ELAESPAAFSI
+388 QLAESPAGFSI
-399 PVATTGTLD
+399 PVATTTTL
-408 SNIRNLMISAG
+408 SPEVRALLTSAG
-419 YVPGVDINGEP
+419 VTT
-430 INNGNFTLSR
+430 FALAR
-440 RTNELGPRKYNYDTT
+440 RTNELGPRTYNYDTT

-465 TLPPINGSEWAY
+465 NLPPIYGKEWAY

-488 TQEYLG
+488 TQEYVG
-494 FPEANRIIAALA
+494 FPEANRIRAALA
-506 GCPDGSPTGPVGSQG
+506 GCPTGSPTGPVGRLG
-521 NPTTC
+521 TPTTC

-537 TKEQAEYIAASGQ
+537 TPDQADYIAAKGQ
-550 IGVTEIEQKNIV
+550 VGVTEIEQKNVV
-562 ASVTGDLFTLPAGP
+562 ASITGDLFTLPAGP
-576 VSFALG
+576 VSFAFG
-582 GEYRDLSYDDMPP
+582 GEYRDIAYDDLPP

-605 GNSAGPVK
+605 GNSAGPVQ
-613 GSYDVWEVF
+613 GGYDVWEVF
-622 GELRVPL
+622 GELRVPI
-629 LADQPFAH
+629 LAEQPFAH

-648 DYSTGQTTETWKY
+648 DYSIGQATETWKY

-674 ALQQRAVRAPSLG
+674 ALQQRAVRAPSVG
-687 ELYATRQEGYP
+687 ELFSTRAEGYP

-722 VLALCQAQSSK
+722 VLALCQTQSSQ
-733 INATWDSVGTQ
+733 ITATWDSVGTQ
-744 YRTFSGGNQNLSPET
+744 YRTFSGGNQNLNPET
-759 ADSTTIGAV
+759 ADSTTIGVV
-768 FRAPASVPSWAS
+768 FRAPSSVPSWAS
-780 SLTATIDYFNI
+780 SLTATIDYFDI
-791 KIDDVISS
+791 QIDDVISS

-817 FSNSNVYCQNLHR
+817 FSNSNVYCQNLNR

-835 YLTSTGLDGYIT
+835 YLTNTGLNGFIT
-847 ATNANMAVFKAS
+847 ATNANLATFKAS
-859 GVDLA
+859 GVDMAL
-864 INYNITPADYGA
+864 NYSITPADYGA

-902 SPISDSFVGGI
+902 SPMSDSFVGGI

-936 ENFSASLRW
+936 EDFSASLRW
-945 TYISSVVDDAADVAS
+945 TYISSVVDDAADVVA

-965 IDAYNYFYLNGSWAV
+965 IDAYSYFYLNASWAV
-980 NDTIELFGGID
+980 NDTLELFGGVD
-991 NLFDKGPP
+991 NLFDKDPP

-1020 FYIGA
+1020 FYVGA

>member
-1 LKIQKKREHLL
+1 LKIQMKRERLL
-12 ASTMIAGVALMGLAA
+12 ASTMIAGAALIGFAA
-27 PAVAQTASTSDQA
+27 PAAAQNTSSEEQA

-85 SLPQLSPSLTKTN
+85 ALPQLSPSLTKTN
-98 NNPSSGGSAFLDL
+98 NNPSSGGAAFLDL

-124 GRRLVPGSSSGAVD
+124 GRRLVPGSASGAVD

-166 SGVVNFILKDDFE
+166 SGVVNFLLKDDFE

-197 VQYNLILGGAFADG
+197 VQYNLVLGGPFADG

-224 DGIQQTAREISRS
+224 DGIPQTAREISRT
-237 ARYCFNDGSCVP
+237 AQYCYNDGSCVP
-249 DGSPTTGDGTFSIS
+249 DGSGTTGDGTFSIS
-263 AITNLGTSALN
+263 PSAT
-274 EAATDARLDAFRAY
+274 AAQLATYQSY
-288 FAGRGLTNPDL
+288 FAARGLTDPDL
-299 IRVGQRLGF
+299 IYAGQRLGF

-313 LFIAGDFKGDGVF
+313 LFIAGTGDGTF
-326 GYTGPNNN
+326 GYTGPNTG
-334 GWDPADTFVYD
+334 GWNPDEMFLYD

-362 SQMKYD
+362 TQMKYD

-379 LFSTYTSSN
+379 LFSTYNSSN
-388 ELAESPAAFSI
+388 QLAESPAGFSI
-399 PVATTGTLD
+399 PVATTTTL
-408 SNIRNLMISAG
+408 SPEVRALLTSAG
-419 YVPGVDINGEP
+419 VTT
-430 INNGNFTLSR
+430 FALAR
-440 RTNELGPRKYNYDTT
+440 RTNELGPRTYNYDTT

-465 TLPPINGSEWAY
+465 NLPPIYGKEWAY

-488 TQEYLG
+488 TQEYVG
-494 FPEANRIIAALA
+494 FPEANRIRAALA
-506 GCPDGSPTGPVGSQG
+506 GCPTGSPTGPVGRLG
-521 NPTTC
+521 TPTTC

-537 TKEQAEYIAASGQ
+537 TPDQADYIAAKGQ
-550 IGVTEIEQKNIV
+550 VGVTEIEQKNVV
-562 ASVTGDLFTLPAGP
+562 ASITGDLFTLPAGP
-576 VSFALG
+576 VSFAFG
-582 GEYRDLSYDDMPP
+582 GEYRDIAYDDLPP

-605 GNSAGPVK
+605 GNSAGPVQ
-613 GSYDVWEVF
+613 GGYDVWEVF
-622 GELRVPL
+622 GELRVPI
-629 LADQPFAH
+629 LAEQPFAH

-648 DYSTGQTTETWKY
+648 DYSIGQTTETWKY

-674 ALQQRAVRAPSLG
+674 ALQQRAVRAPSVG
-687 ELYATRQEGYP
+687 ELFSTRAEGYP

-722 VLALCQAQSSK
+722 VLALCQTQSSQ
-733 INATWDSVGTQ
+733 ITATWDSVGTQ
-744 YRTFSGGNQNLSPET
+744 YRTFSGGNQNLNPET
-759 ADSTTIGAV
+759 ADSTTIGVV
-768 FRAPASVPSWAS
+768 FRAPSSVPSWAS
-780 SLTATIDYFNI
+780 SLTATIDYFDI
-791 KIDDVISS
+791 QIDDVISS

-817 FSNSNVYCQNLHR
+817 FSNSNVYCQNLNR

-835 YLTSTGLDGYIT
+835 YLTNTGLNGFIT
-847 ATNANMAVFKAS
+847 ATNANLATFKAS
-859 GVDLA
+859 GVDMAL
-864 INYNITPADYGA
+864 NYSITPADYGA

-902 SPISDSFVGGI
+902 SPMSDSFVGGI

-936 ENFSASLRW
+936 EDFSASLRW
-945 TYISSVVDDAADVAS
+945 TYISSVVDDAADVAA

-965 IDAYNYFYLNGSWAV
+965 IDAYSYFYLNASWAV
-980 NDTIELFGGID
+980 NDTLELFGGVD
-991 NLFDKGPP
+991 NLFDKDPP

-1020 FYIGA
+1020 FYVGA